1 MRCCCKTRSNNIS
14 VQLEKLS
21 IAKAPMALVQIQYPV
36 DFLLENLVLSIH
48 DPVVCQ
54 FDSIENKVSWAIRYE
69 ATQPFLAT
77 PELIR

>member
-1 MRCCCKTRSNNIS
+1 
-14 VQLEKLS
+14 
-21 IAKAPMALVQIQYPV
+21 MALVQIQYPV